1 MAGTVDERLR
11 ALGIAVPTPAA
22 AAANYVPF
30 LISGSLI
37 FVAGQLPMEAGKVRY
52 TGKLGGPISVEDGQK
67 AARLCALNIIAQVK
81 AAAGGNLDRVRAVR
95 LGGFVNATP
104 DFADHP
110 KVVNGAS
117 DLIGQVFEDRGRHAR
132 AAVGAGS
139 LPFDASVE
147 VEAIFELI

>member
-1 MAGTVDERLR
+1 M
-11 ALGIAVPTPAA
+11 
-22 AAANYVPF
+22 
-30 LISGSLI
+30 
-37 FVAGQLPMEAGKVRY
+37 RY

>member
-11 ALGIAVPTPAA
+11 ALGIAVPSPAA

-52 TGKLGGPISVEDGQK
+52 TGKLGGPISLEDGQK

-117 DLIGQVFEDRGRHAR
+117 DLIGQVFEDLGRHAR

>member
-67 AARLCALNIIAQVK
+67 AARLCALNIVAQVK

>member
-11 ALGIAVPTPAA
+11 ALGIAVPSPAA

-52 TGKLGGPISVEDGQK
+52 IGKLGGPVSLEDGQK

>member
-11 ALGIAVPTPAA
+11 ALGIAVPSPAA

-52 TGKLGGPISVEDGQK
+52 AGKLGGPVSLEDGQK